1 VIGVVAVPYGVVTWM
16 VCEPADL
23 AGAWATIEVSLA
35 ACHEADAVP
44 PNVTAVAAASPEPE
58 RVTVSPPLV
67 QAVVGDVELS
77 AGGAP

>member
-35 ACHEADAVP
+35 ACHEAEAVP
-44 PNVTAVAAASPEPE
+44 PKVTDVAAASPEPV

-67 QAVVGDVELS
+67 HAVVGDVDVS